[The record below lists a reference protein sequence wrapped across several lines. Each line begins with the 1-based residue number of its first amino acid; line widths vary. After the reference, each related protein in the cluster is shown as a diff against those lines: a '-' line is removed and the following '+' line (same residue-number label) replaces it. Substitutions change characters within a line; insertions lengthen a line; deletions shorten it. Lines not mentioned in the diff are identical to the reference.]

1 MKTRLDILELDHDS
15 ALTQKIENEI
25 NVRELT
31 RRSLILKPGEEYTKV
46 IQNIEAKKNLI
57 KALEEVLRIIEE
69 MMKEENGKS

>member
-1 MKTRLDILELDHDS
+1 MKTRLAILELDHDS

-46 IQNIEAKKNLI
+46 VQGIESKKNLI
-57 KALEEVLRIIEE
+57 KALDEVLQIIEE
-69 MMKEENGKS
+69 MMKEEEK

>member
-31 RRSLILKPGEEYTKV
+31 KRSLIMKPGEDYNKTEQT
-46 IQNIEAKKNLI
+46 IQSKKNLI
-57 KALEEVLRIIEE
+57 KALDEVLSIIEE
-69 MMKEENGKS
+69 MMKEENGRK